1 MGSRQKLNKLELG
14 SLEILGYS
22 VAGEETVITV
32 PSLDVCFDIGK
43 SPEPAL
49 SMNHVLLSHGHMD
62 HAAGIAYYCSQRD
75 FREMASGTVLLP
87 KRLAQ
92 PLENLLACW
101 GQIDGTHP
109 PANIIPMEPGQEY
122 EIRRNLFAFAFA
134 TNHCNGSLGFT
145 IIERR
150 QKLKSEFLDL
160 PGTEIARLRKSGK
173 EVTYTMNMPLVT
185 YLGDTMSGDFEK
197 LACVKHSKVLIAECT
212 FFDSDHHDRARA
224 GKHYHFDHLSKVLE
238 QMENEHIVLTH
249 LSRRT
254 DIARARKIVDKTLP
268 ADLVKKITFLME
280 RPRRKPPAETENP
293 PPPQ

>member
-1 MGSRQKLNKLELG
+1 MGSRQRLNKLELD

-49 SMNHVLLSHGHMD
+49 SINHVLLSHGHMD

-75 FREMASGTVLLP
+75 FREMAPGTVLLP

-101 GQIDGTHP
+101 GQIDGTYP
-109 PANIIPMEPGQEY
+109 PANIIPMEAGQEY

-173 EVTYTMNMPLVT
+173 EVTYTMNMPLIT
-185 YLGDTMSGDFEK
+185 YLGDTMSGDFEQ
-197 LACVKHSKVLIAECT
+197 LACVRHSKVLIAECT

-224 GKHYHFDHLSKVLE
+224 GKHYHFDNLSKVLE

-254 DIARARKIVDKTLP
+254 DISKARKIVNKTLP
-268 ADLVKKITFLME
+268 DELVKKITFLME
-280 RPRRKPPAETENP
+280 RPRRNPPAETENP